1 MKKLSSLSVLMLLLL
16 QACGAIPA
24 SAPAQPNVETV
35 VAATLN
41 AVTQQ
46 AANAR
51 TESSGTAINFQNV
64 NFVIPQGLGSG
75 ANGEVVPL
83 VDESQGP
90 WGVAPEHLLFTLQD
104 YPAPSEDGFDAVIRI
119 YPAQAYADVNPWAEG
134 SIDRLRAILASPGM
148 TITNDNAPTVPFNG
162 AAAQQ
167 YAAQIQRLSF
177 NSGNGIRMISQYGQ
191 FPGPLTKNDSFYHY
205 EGLTSDG
212 KYLIAALLPVTL
224 PLQSTSENP
233 SADGVVYPA
242 DISDSEGLTG
252 YYQGI
257 TDVLNAAS
265 PDSFKPTL
273 TQLDALIQSIV
284 VQ

>member
-1 MKKLSSLSVLMLLLL
+1 MKKFTVASTLLLFLL
-16 QACGAIPA
+16 QACGAIP

-46 AANAR
+46 AASAP
-51 TESSGTAINFQNV
+51 TEPSGTPVTFQNV
-64 NFVIPQGLGSG
+64 SFIIPQGLSSG
-75 ANGEVVPL
+75 ANSEIVPL
-83 VDESQGP
+83 ADESTNSDP
-90 WGVAPEHLLFTLQD
+90 WGMAPEHILFTLNG
-104 YPAPSEDGFDAVIRI
+104 YPAPPDAFDPVIRV
-119 YPAQAYADVNPWAEG
+119 YPADAFVKVNPWAEG

-148 TITNDNAPTVPFNG
+148 TITNENAPEVPFLG

-167 YAAQIQRLSF
+167 YAAQIQLLSF
-177 NSGNGIRMISQYGQ
+177 NNGNGMRMISQYGQ
-191 FPGPLTKNDSFYHY
+191 FPGPITKNNSFYHY

-212 KYLIAALLPVTL
+212 KYLVAALMPLAL

-242 DISDSEGLTG
+242 DISDSEGLTA

-265 PDSFKPTL
+265 PDSFQPTL